1 LNLGIKSIPVLVEQF
16 PNLEVVVLSIYF
28 HCIRPATDKRKQHF
42 RTDVLEMRNFRQAG
56 AELGWGDVTI
66 EATVLELVATLARLR
81 PGVRVLIRFGHV
93 FAGYSRHVGPLV
105 QVRNVLAHDPGQA
118 IVSDVEDETGP
129 ADDPAIT
136 IARKVFAQAYYAPR
150 VARSGHIFIHI

>member
-1 LNLGIKSIPVLVEQF
+1 
-16 PNLEVVVLSIYF
+16 
-28 HCIRPATDKRKQHF
+28 
-42 RTDVLEMRNFRQAG
+42 MRNFRQAG

-66 EATVLELVATLARLR
+66 EDTVVELVATLAQLR

-93 FAGYSRHVGPLV
+93 FAGYSRYVGPLV

-129 ADDPAIT
+129 AEFPAIT

-150 VARSGHIFIHI
+150 VARNGHIFTHI